1 MFQKLK
7 SKIKFWPYLLTLI
20 AIVSPWFFNSG
31 YLFFKD
37 TAWGSQ
43 NTLDWTN
50 SWSIVQN
57 LVKFLNPVIPV
68 DLLEKIFIS
77 AVILIVLF
85 GARKVLKFFIDKEW
99 QIFIVSLFFLFN
111 PFIYDRLMYGQ
122 MAITAS
128 FGLILYG
135 FGFLLEFI
143 NEKKFKQLFW
153 AGITMGLS
161 VAFFNHAIFFSF
173 ILFCLFLVYLF
184 FSIGERRKNIF
195 IKSVLIVGGLVLIL
209 NANLIIGYFVGNS
222 NIKALVSEGIQ
233 KQDLEA
239 FQTAG
244 KTPGETIGN
253 VVMMSGFWGKDQ
265 YNYADLTKIK
275 ENWGRSFY
283 LLLPL
288 IFWGLFAG
296 LKNKKYRIL
305 SIGLLI
311 IWSLSVFLALGVKV
325 PIAREV
331 SLWLFD
337 HLPFYKGFREP
348 QKWVTL
354 VVLVYGI
361 FLAIGIKN
369 LFLRNV
375 VKNNKALVSFILV
388 FLIIMQA
395 HLLLFG
401 FWGQV
406 TPVDYP
412 EDWYETNEYIIAQ
425 DDCQSKTLFLPW
437 HLYMSF
443 DWIGKIVA
451 NPAKEFFTCP
461 IIQGTN
467 MEWGGIY
474 DNSLEPESK
483 LIEEWIFSKGKTDLL
498 ISNELN
504 IRYIIL
510 AKEIDW
516 QNYLWLEQI
525 PKLKLIKETATLRLY
540 ERQQ

>member
-85 GARKVLKFFIDKEW
+85 GARKVLKFFIEKEW

-275 ENWGRSFY
+275 EC
-283 LLLPL
+283 
-288 IFWGLFAG
+288 
-296 LKNKKYRIL
+296 
-305 SIGLLI
+305 
-311 IWSLSVFLALGVKV
+311 
-325 PIAREV
+325 
-331 SLWLFD
+331 
-337 HLPFYKGFREP
+337 
-348 QKWVTL
+348 L
-354 VVLVYGI
+354 V
-361 FLAIGIKN
+361 
-369 LFLRNV
+369 
-375 VKNNKALVSFILV
+375 
-388 FLIIMQA
+388 
-395 HLLLFG
+395 
-401 FWGQV
+401 
-406 TPVDYP
+406 
-412 EDWYETNEYIIAQ
+412 
-425 DDCQSKTLFLPW
+425 
-437 HLYMSF
+437 
-443 DWIGKIVA
+443 
-451 NPAKEFFTCP
+451 
-461 IIQGTN
+461 
-467 MEWGGIY
+467 
-474 DNSLEPESK
+474 
-483 LIEEWIFSKGKTDLL
+483 
-498 ISNELN
+498 
-504 IRYIIL
+504 
-510 AKEIDW
+510 
-516 QNYLWLEQI
+516 
-525 PKLKLIKETATLRLY
+525 
-540 ERQQ
+540 